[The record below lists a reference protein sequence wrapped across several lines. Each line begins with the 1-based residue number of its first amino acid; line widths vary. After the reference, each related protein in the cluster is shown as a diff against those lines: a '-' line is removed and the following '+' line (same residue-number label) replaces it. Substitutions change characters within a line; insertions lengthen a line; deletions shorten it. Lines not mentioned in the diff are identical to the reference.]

1 MYQSLYRRYRPR
13 TFEDVVGQDGIV
25 EVLKN
30 QIKNNNVGHA
40 YLFTGIRGTGK
51 TSIAKILAQ
60 AINCENREGASPCN
74 KCKSCMSILAGNNP
88 DVTEIDAASNNG
100 VDDIRLIKDEI
111 SFLPTTSK
119 YRIYIIDE
127 VHMLSTGASNALL
140 KTLEEPPAHVKF
152 ILATTEPQKLP
163 ATVLSRCQRFE
174 FTRIDNKVIYDRLKM
189 ISDENNIDITEDA
202 LRLVSILA
210 KGSMRDGISILE
222 SISNST
228 EKIDANRVRNIVGL
242 PNTKEMTMIFENM
255 IKGNTKETLNIV
267 NQSFQEGKEPQNFMT
282 ELLRVINACYLEDE
296 NILVEF
302 TKEDKEKLSKYTK
315 LDKIELYK
323 IIREMIEIIQEMKYI
338 EDQKILIISSL
349 INICEKNKINKYL
362 NRSLKNIGINA
373 EINEAL
379 IEQYNDTAEN
389 EKNIETEKI
398 ESDKKQSIISK
409 TLNKLDGKKIN
420 QDNTIPSDIQ
430 NDKNKQEDII
440 PENKIKE
447 DLKPEEKI
455 VKEAA
460 EVENKSINEVKQ
472 ETKQEEI
479 KTKSEEKVKINAKKI
494 DTLEFR
500 KQLLNMGKTPI
511 FVALNSAELTIVG
524 DKLIVDLSNEKNRSN
539 LSILNN
545 NKALEDIAEV
555 AKILYGKEYKVQY
568 TFEKL

>member
-60 AINCENREGASPCN
+60 AINCENRDGASPCN
-74 KCKSCMSILAGNNP
+74 KCKSCLSILSGNNP

-140 KTLEEPPAHVKF
+140 KTLEEPPEHVKF

-174 FTRIDNKVIYDRLKM
+174 FTRIDKEIIYSRLKK
-189 ISDENNIDITEDA
+189 ISSENNIDITEDA

-222 SISNST
+222 SISNSS
-228 EKIDANRVRNIVGL
+228 EKIDANKVRNLVGL
-242 PNTKEMTMIFENM
+242 PNTKEMTMIFENI
-255 IKGNTKETLNIV
+255 IKGNTKETLYLV
-267 NQSFQEGKEPQNFMT
+267 NNAFKDGKEPQNFMT
-282 ELLRVINACYLEDE
+282 ELLRIINACYLNDE
-296 NILVEF
+296 NILIEF
-302 TKEDKEKLSKYTK
+302 SSEDKEKLSKYAK

-323 IIREMIEIIQEMKYI
+323 IIKNVIEIIQEMKYI
-338 EDQKILIISSL
+338 EDQKILIISSI
-349 INICEKNKINKYL
+349 INICEKNKVNTYL
-362 NRSLKNIGINA
+362 IKSLKEIGLNI
-373 EINEAL
+373 EIDEEL
-379 IEQYNDTAEN
+379 KKQYSDTPEKEIQYKE
-389 EKNIETEKI
+389 EKNEN
-398 ESDKKQSIISK
+398 SKKHEIISE
-409 TLNKLDGKKIN
+409 TLNKLDNKKEDKIN
-420 QDNTIPSDIQ
+420 ILEKNTNKF
-430 NDKNKQEDII
+430 NDKKEE
-440 PENKIKE
+440 ENKIQKIN
-447 DLKPEEKI
+447 LQKKYNINEKI
-455 VKEAA
+455 NPKKLSTTNKANKEL
-460 EVENKSINEVKQ
+460 
-472 ETKQEEI
+472 
-479 KTKSEEKVKINAKKI
+479 KTKKV

-500 KQLLNMGKTPI
+500 KQLLNIGNTPI
-511 FVALNSAELTIVG
+511 FVALNSAEIIIDG
-524 DKLIVDLSNEKNRSN
+524 DKLIVDLSNESNRNN
-539 LSILNN
+539 LKILNN
-545 NKALEDIAEV
+545 NKALEDISKV
-555 AKILYGKEYKVQY
+555 GKMLYGKEYKVEY

>member
-60 AINCENREGASPCN
+60 AINCENRDGASPCN
-74 KCKSCMSILAGNNP
+74 KCKSCLSILSGNNP

-174 FTRIDNKVIYDRLKM
+174 FTRIDKEIIYNRLKK
-189 ISDENNIDITEDA
+189 ISSENNIDITDDA
-202 LRLVSILA
+202 LKLVSILA

-222 SISNST
+222 SISNSS
-228 EKIDANRVRNIVGL
+228 EKIDANKVRNIVGL
-242 PNTKEMTMIFENM
+242 PNTKEMTKIFENM
-255 IKGNTKETLNIV
+255 IKGNTKETLYLV
-267 NQSFQEGKEPQNFMT
+267 NNVFKDGKEPQNFMT
-282 ELLRVINACYLEDE
+282 ELLRVINACYLNDE
-296 NILVEF
+296 NILIEF
-302 TKEDKEKLSKYTK
+302 SLEDKEKLSKYTK

-323 IIREMIEIIQEMKYI
+323 IIKNMIEIIQEMKYI
-338 EDQKILIISSL
+338 EDQKILIISSI
-349 INICEKNKINKYL
+349 INICEKNKVNKYL
-362 NRSLKNIGINA
+362 IKSLKETGLNI
-373 EINEAL
+373 EINEEL
-379 IEQYNDTAEN
+379 KRQYNDTPEKEIQAKE
-389 EKNIETEKI
+389 EKNENN
-398 ESDKKQSIISK
+398 KKHEIISE
-409 TLNKLDGKKIN
+409 TLNKLDNKKEDKIN
-420 QDNTIPSDIQ
+420 ISEKNV
-430 NDKNKQEDII
+430 NKFNNNKQEEKEEVKKEKEQEKNQLQAKEKEEKNQE
-440 PENKIKE
+440 ENKIR
-447 DLKPEEKI
+447 KI
-455 VKEAA
+455 K
-460 EVENKSINEVKQ
+460 
-472 ETKQEEI
+472 
-479 KTKSEEKVKINAKKI
+479 KV

-500 KQLLNMGKTPI
+500 KQLLNMGNTPI
-511 FVALNSAELTIVG
+511 FVALNSAEIIIEG
-524 DKLIVDLSNEKNRSN
+524 DKLVVDLSNESNRNN
-539 LSILNN
+539 LKILNN
-545 NKALEDIAEV
+545 NKALEDISKV
-555 AKILYGKEYKVQY
+555 GKILYGKEYKVEY